1 MRNILFILFILL
13 SAKIISFGQN
23 TRILSPTAIVSL
35 MTVSPGAELYST
47 FGHSAIRIFDP
58 SQNVDRIYNYGTF
71 DFDQPNFYINFC
83 RGKLLYVLDVERYK
97 GFERGNAID
106 DRSMKEQVLELTPL
120 QKERLFN
127 LLEEN
132 ALAQNRSYKYDFFY
146 DNCATR
152 IRDIVRNALYGQVQF
167 DSTTVASK
175 LTMRQLLRPYLVNHP
190 WTGFGIDLVLG
201 MPTDRVSGA
210 ENYMFLPDH
219 LHDAFG
225 SATLSEGVNLVGQEF
240 NIPKVY
246 IAGKATEQSPIT
258 PFISM
263 CLVAVLGILC
273 MFNAKSN
280 RIFDFI
286 FWFVLGIGGVIVF
299 FLWFL
304 TDHQATKNNLNL
316 FWLLP
321 THLLVF
327 WRTRKEGLWESYFLI
342 TAIIA
347 AGLLIG
353 MKWLPQELPIAA
365 IPIMVLIV
373 IKGVWRPRHQRDMA

>member
-106 DRSMKEQVLELTPL
+106 DRSIKEQVLELTPL

-263 CLVAVLGILC
+263 CLVAVLGVLC

-280 RIFDFI
+280 RVFDFI
-286 FWFVLGIGGVIVF
+286 FWFVLGIGGVIIF

-304 TDHQATKNNLNL
+304 TDHQATKSNLNL

-327 WRTRKEGLWESYFLI
+327 WRARKEGLWESYFLI

-373 IKGVWRPRHQRDMA
+373 IKGVWRPKQQKEMA